1 MGKER
6 ERAKLSKGRERES
19 MINSV
24 IEIDSAAFRS
34 LQGPSNTPSEFAVCQ
49 NESNA
54 STFSSAATYQMWC
67 SQTRRL
73 ALGR

>member
-34 LQGPSNTPSEFAVCQ
+34 LHPACEIIA
-49 NESNA
+49 
-54 STFSSAATYQMWC
+54 
-67 SQTRRL
+67 
-73 ALGR
+73 